1 MGWKVSNDKQE
12 FKFEGFV
19 PANTT
24 PVPDVLFDRLLGQL
38 TGAELKV
45 LLYIIRRTWGFKKDT
60 DAISLTQFQC
70 GITTK
75 DGRQLDEGC
84 GIKDRKTIT
93 TALNSLEKDGFII
106 RERTTNE
113 GGDSGVTV
121 YRIRFRSQDVGVKT
135 NHPYKKGSGETQPP
149 STKGVGAKS
158 NQGRGK
164 NQPGVGAK
172 SNPQETVVQ
181 QTVKQQTAKG
191 EKGKHSQP
199 PTPVASTPPDAP
211 IKTFFESLTQEHF
224 KTHESIS
231 MPKPG
236 TPEHALYLD
245 LVERAKAAPEQVE
258 AEMRRVYLSLYNK
271 QDTNG
276 EYWWQDQNRLTFC
289 AYLRNYN
296 KQLAALDKPAR
307 TSTPKQTVG
316 TLHRASNGFLTPEE
330 IRKLATMTPEQRRAE
345 AKAKR
350 EARLAQQQQEQQNV

>member
-1 MGWKVSNDKQE
+1 MSESKKE

-24 PVPDVLFDRLLGQL
+24 PVPDILFDRLLGEL

-45 LLYIIRRTWGFKKDT
+45 LLYIIRRTWGFKKET
-60 DAISLTQFQC
+60 DAISLTQFQF

-93 TALNSLEKDGFII
+93 TALNSLEEDGFII

-121 YRIRFRSQDVGVKT
+121 YRIRFRSQEVGVKT

-149 STKGVGAKS
+149 RTKGVGAKS

-181 QTVKQQTAKG
+181 ETVKQQTAKG
-191 EKGKHSQP
+191 EDSERTQTTALVVSP
-199 PTPVASTPPDAP
+199 PPDAA
-211 IKTFFESLTQEHF
+211 IKTMFEALAKEHF
-224 KTHESIS
+224 GPDYTVI
-231 MPKPG
+231 MPKAGSDVYGIMTELAERKP
-236 TPEHALYLD
+236 LLD
-245 LVERAKAAPEQVE
+245 
-258 AEMRRVYLSLYNK
+258 EMRRVYLSLYNK
-271 QDTNG
+271 QDSSG
-276 EYWWQDQNRLTFC
+276 EYWWRDPNRLTFC
-289 AYLRNYN
+289 AFLRGYN
-296 KQLAALDKPAR
+296 KQLEALNKPTR
-307 TSTPKQTVG
+307 TNTPKSSSPG
-316 TLHRASNGFLTPEE
+316 LHRASNGFCTPEYV
-330 IRKLATMTPEQRRAE
+330 RKLATMTPEQRKAE
-345 AKAKR
+345 AKAKK